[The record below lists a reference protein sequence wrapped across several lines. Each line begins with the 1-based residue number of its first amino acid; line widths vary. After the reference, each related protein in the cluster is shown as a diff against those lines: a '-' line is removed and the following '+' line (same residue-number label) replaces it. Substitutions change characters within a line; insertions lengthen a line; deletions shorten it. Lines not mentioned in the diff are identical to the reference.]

1 MNTDRN
7 EKLFDAIVKTAFEE
21 AVQKEMDS
29 LPSREKLNE
38 MYPSSEAFDKR
49 IMSIIAKE
57 EKAYKR
63 RQSSKQALKV
73 FTRIAASIAIL
84 FTVSTLALMSV
95 ETSRIFIFNTF
106 MGTQYEHPH
115 ATMEFVP
122 FDGEIEFGFDVIEDS
137 LLDVSLTEEELSA
150 LWDSM
155 FDPETVQIIVDGE
168 AIEAPA
174 PFVNRETGLPM
185 LPVTYIA
192 QALGY
197 PVYIDDQDPVIV
209 TIGRG
214 ITFTVGIDSYNYM
227 RMAPIQLHAPPE
239 MHEGV
244 VFVPKHF
251 FGEVMPVA
259 AYIMDGNIF
268 ISSDQVI
275 GGSIEIVD

>member
-7 EKLFDAIVKTAFEE
+7 EKLFDAMVKTAFEE
-21 AVQKEMDS
+21 AVQQEMDS

-38 MYPSSEAFDKR
+38 MYPSSEAFDKQ
-49 IMSIIAKE
+49 IMAIIAKE
-57 EKAYKR
+57 EKTYKR
-63 RQSSKQALKV
+63 RQASKQALKV

-95 ETSRIFIFNTF
+95 ETSRVFIFNAF
-106 MGTQYEHPH
+106 MGHPH
-115 ATMEFVP
+115 AAMEFAP
-122 FDGEIEFGFDVIEDS
+122 FGGEIELRFDVVEDS
-137 LLDVSLTEEELSA
+137 LPDVSLTEEELSA

-197 PVYIDDQDPVIV
+197 PVYIDDQDPAIV
-209 TIGRG
+209 TIGHG

-227 RMAPIQLHAPPE
+227 RMEPIQLHAAPE
-239 MHEGV
+239 MHDGV

-259 AYIMDGNIF
+259 AYIMDGNI
-268 ISSDQVI
+268 IVSSDQVI
-275 GGSIEIVD
+275 GGDIEFVD